1 MTPLLELDDLHM
13 HFSTRAGP
21 LRAVDGVSLTIQRG
35 ETLGLVGESGCG
47 KSTLARALIRL
58 YRPTGGRV
66 LLDGIDITQLGDT
79 ALKPHRH
86 RMQMVFQD
94 PVAALNGR
102 MTVGEL
108 IAEPLEI
115 MGEGTRDS
123 RRARVADL
131 LVRVGLGADA
141 ADRYPHSFSGGQRQR
156 VGIARAIALNPDL
169 VICDEPI
176 SALDV
181 SIQAQIV
188 NMLSDLKRDLGLA
201 YLFITHDLSMLRHI
215 ADRIGVMY
223 LGKLVEIAPCEAL
236 HESPRHPYTQLL
248 WSAIPVPDPAARND
262 TPFETGEVPSP
273 LDLPSGCRFRTR
285 CPRATG
291 LCARTEP
298 TLDIAADGHGVA
310 CHHPLPPTGGTQT
323 SSPTG
328 GTQTSP
334 PDSGAE
340 KLSGPGSPTLQKETS
355 HA

>member
-1 MTPLLELDDLHM
+1 MSGPILELDDLKM
-13 HFSTRAGP
+13 HFATRGGI
-21 LRAVDGVSLTIQRG
+21 LRAVDGVSLAIRPG

-66 LLDGIDITQLGDT
+66 ILDGTDITTLSDA
-79 ALKPHRH
+79 ALRPHRR
-86 RMQMVFQD
+86 RMQMIFQD

-115 MGEGTRDS
+115 IGIGTRDA

-131 LVRVGLGADA
+131 LVRVGLGPDA

-156 VGIARAIALNPDL
+156 VGIARALAPGPDL

-188 NMLSDLKRDLGLA
+188 NMLSALKAEFGLA

-223 LGKLVEIAPCEAL
+223 LGKLVEIAPCAAL
-236 HESPRHPYTQLL
+236 HAAPRHPYTQLL
-248 WSAIPVPDPAARND
+248 WSAIPVPDPAARRD
-262 TPFETGEVPSP
+262 GAVETGEVPSP

-285 CPRATG
+285 CPRATA
-291 LCARTEP
+291 LCAHEEP
-298 TLDIAADGHGVA
+298 TLDTPADGHAVA
-310 CHHPLPPTGGTQT
+310 CHHPLP
-323 SSPTG
+323 
-328 GTQTSP
+328 
-334 PDSGAE
+334 
-340 KLSGPGSPTLQKETS
+340 LPGSPTLEKETT